1 MFVANTLS
9 NSEHSDAGEKTER
22 LYRQVSKHDKV
33 IADLLRQMVALV
45 PRVRNLTVFNWRAQ
59 AAI

>member
-1 MFVANTLS
+1 MFVVNTLS

-33 IADLLRQMVALV
+33 IADLLSWMVALV
-45 PRVRNLTVFNWRAQ
+45 PESG
-59 AAI
+59 I